1 MKGLQNKVEKTRTKI
16 KDFRIKG
23 IGDILLIQ
31 MDEGDWDEELQALLA
46 YIESRKDFFTSA
58 KIAIEVGERKVKA
71 VQMADLRD
79 GLAEQQVNLV
89 ALFSKSKLT
98 ITTARTFGLETEPE
112 NIRTINGNKIEDIL
126 YGGENAKLFAHT
138 LRSGMKV
145 SYQGSVVVIGDVNPG
160 AEIIADGNVIVWGC
174 VRGKVTAGAKGNEK
188 AVICAM
194 EMKAT
199 RVQIADTEA
208 KKSVQQS
215 KPVKINCQNSEL
227 FFTNWKH

>member
-1 MKGLQNKVEKTRTKI
+1 MEKPRIKI

-23 IGDILLIQ
+23 IGDILLVK
-31 MDEGDWDEELQALLA
+31 MDDGSWEEELEALLA
-46 YIESRKDFFTSA
+46 YIESRKDFFTGA

-89 ALFSKSKLT
+89 ALFSKSKQT
-98 ITTARTFGLETEPE
+98 VTTARTFGLETEPE
-112 NIRTINGNKIEDIL
+112 KIRTTVNTKNKETL
-126 YGGENAKLFAHT
+126 YGGEDAVLYAHT

-145 SYQGSVVVIGDVNPG
+145 MHQGSVVVLGDVNPG
-160 AEIIADGNVIVWGC
+160 AEIISDGSVLVWGS
-174 VRGKVTAGAKGNEK
+174 VRGQITAGAKGNDQ

-199 RVQIADTEA
+199 RVQIAGVEG
-208 KKSVQQS
+208 KKSAQQS

-227 FFTNWKH
+227 IFTNWKH